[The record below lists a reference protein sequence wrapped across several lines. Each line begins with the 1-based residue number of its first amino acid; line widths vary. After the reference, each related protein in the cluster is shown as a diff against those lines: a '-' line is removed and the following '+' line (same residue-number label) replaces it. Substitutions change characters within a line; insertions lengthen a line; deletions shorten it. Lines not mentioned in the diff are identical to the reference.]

1 MGGAM
6 KRRTLAIINAIC
18 VFGGL
23 IGILHA
29 QEISS
34 PDDLIGT
41 YLDNRDVYLMI
52 APPADETYVQDMR
65 GTIFTFDGKTF
76 DSGFLE
82 NLTGVK
88 NGDVAYYTVTLAED
102 PETRDRLIYNSIGE
116 LIWKVPAPSSY
127 VPSGSEPG
135 INYPLGADDPAR
147 IRIAV
152 TLMEKAD
159 KELLDEVEA
168 ENAENVLAE
177 SLVQSFRGG
186 FEMDSLWYEDNP
198 PTNLMIIA
206 ATAVSNNVV
215 LRIGY
220 PDVFTNRLEIF
231 NFDSGDAP
239 EHEQLAGT
247 NNFWNLLA
255 TDISVSGTS
264 VSWTNTSLPT
274 SLYRRFYVAGNA
286 DIDSDSDGLA
296 NAREIYLFHTS
307 TSTNDTDG
315 DGIGDYTEVM
325 TDKTDPNNN
334 DTTRPVLTLIVPSTN
349 YFDLWV
355 P

>member
-1 MGGAM
+1 M
-6 KRRTLAIINAIC
+6 KRTAVGIMSAFTLAIN
-18 VFGGL
+18 
-23 IGILHA
+23 ILPA
-29 QEISS
+29 QEIST
-34 PDDLIGT
+34 PDDLIGA
-41 YLDNRDVYLMI
+41 YLDNRGVYLMI

-65 GTIFTFDGKTF
+65 GSIFTFDGKTF

-82 NLTGVK
+82 NLTGVQ
-88 NGDVAYYTVTLAED
+88 NGDVVYYPVTLAED
-102 PETRDRLIYNSIGE
+102 PETRDRLIYNSLGA
-116 LIWKVPAPSSY
+116 LIWRVPAPSSY
-127 VPSGSEPG
+127 SPSGSERG
-135 INYPLGADDPAR
+135 INYPFGADDPAR

-186 FEMDSLWYEDNP
+186 FERDSLWYETNP
-198 PTNLMIIA
+198 PTNLMIVA

-215 LRIGY
+215 LKIGY
-220 PDVFTNRLEIF
+220 PDTFTNRLEIF

-286 DIDSDSDGLA
+286 DIDADSDGLA
-296 NAREIYLFHTS
+296 NAREIYLYHTS
-307 TSTNDTDG
+307 ASTNDTDG
-315 DGIGDYTEVM
+315 DGIGDYAEVM

-334 DTTRPVLTLIVPSTN
+334 DTNRPVITLIVPSTN